1 MSDMSTYLGDALL
14 NWIKNSGTILATKPT
29 TISCSLWNGDPDSAG
44 SQVTGT
50 INLTTQ
56 SVTWGSVSAR
66 ALSNSADISF
76 GTANASGTVTYVVLA
91 DNATYASG
99 NQICK
104 KSITSVGITNGL
116 AVKILTGNLTL
127 SY

>member
-1 MSDMSTYLGDALL
+1 MSDTSAYVGDKLL
-14 NWIKNSGTILATKPT
+14 NWIKGTTFGTAPT
-29 TISCSLWNGDPDSAG
+29 TTYVSLWNGDPDAAG
-44 SQVTGT
+44 TQVTGT

-56 SVTWGSVSAR
+56 AITWGSVSSR
-66 ALSNSADISF
+66 AMSNSGDISF
-76 GTANASGTVTYVVLA
+76 GTANNTGTVTYVVIA

-104 KSITSVGITNGL
+104 KSISSVSITNGL
-116 AVKILTGNLTL
+116 AVKILSGNLTL

>member
-1 MSDMSTYLGDALL
+1 MSSYLGDKLL
-14 NWIKNSGTILATKPT
+14 NWIKGTAFGTAPST
-29 TISCSLWNGDPDSAG
+29 TYVSLWNGDPDSAG
-44 SQVTGT
+44 TQVTGT
-50 INLTTQ
+50 VNLTTQ
-56 SVTWGSVSAR
+56 SITWGSVATR

-76 GTANASGTVTYVVLA
+76 GTANSSATVTYVVIA

-99 NQICK
+99 NQLCK
-104 KSITSVGITNGL
+104 KSISSVSITNGL

>member
-1 MSDMSTYLGDALL
+1 MSDTSPYVGDKLL
-14 NWIKNSGTILATKPT
+14 NWIKGTTMGTAPT
-29 TISCSLWNGDPDSAG
+29 TIYASLWNGDPDAAG
-44 SQVTGT
+44 TQVTGT

-56 SVTWGSVSAR
+56 AITWGSVAAR
-66 ALSNSADISF
+66 ALSNSVDLNF

-91 DNATYASG
+91 DNATYAGS

-104 KSITSVGITNGL
+104 KAISSTAITNGL
-116 AVKILTGNLTL
+116 AVKILSGNLTL